1 MWHVFGAAQKCTNVS
16 MFMLLLWR
24 VSRRQNT
31 KWRRTGPMHCM
42 RWDDPLR
49 RCDDIAIGLYACG
62 EFHAIIEVSLKMTI
76 LKQSK
81 IDDKSQIEV
90 LPLKTFVFVF
100 HLNVLCQLPMQQKRY
115 IVTGLS
121 VIAGTT
127 CTEYSSLWPYWP
139 IQRRSSDNSSSQ

>member
-1 MWHVFGAAQKCTNVS
+1 MWHVFGAAQKCTNVN

-42 RWDDPLR
+42 RWDDPLH
-49 RCDDIAIGLYACG
+49 RCDDIAIGLYACR
-62 EFHAIIEVSLKMTI
+62 EFNAIIKVSLKMTI
-76 LKQSK
+76 LKQPKLTIIIKFKFCPWK
-81 IDDKSQIEV
+81 ILSSCSI
-90 LPLKTFVFVF
+90 LFF
-100 HLNVLCQLPMQQKRY
+100 QLPIQQKQY

-127 CTEYSSLWPYWP
+127 CTKYSSLWPYWP